1 MSWEIEWE
9 KKKKGF
15 RKDFTHVQGK
25 QTKEEHGME
34 REVELQ
40 SLQVDFQKECHLH
53 IVDWR
58 TSLKKETHSEAIGPH
73 DKANYSNSNGGNTIT
88 LYSNDNDN

>member
-1 MSWEIEWE
+1 MGKGKPIYSSNVLGNRVGE
-9 KKKKGF
+9 KKRKKRKGF

-40 SLQVDFQKECHLH
+40 SLQVDFQKEFHLH
-53 IVDWR
+53 IVD
-58 TSLKKETHSEAIGPH
+58 
-73 DKANYSNSNGGNTIT
+73 
-88 LYSNDNDN
+88 